1 MCGYRGDKMH
11 KRESAFK
18 EIERIACA
26 CTYRVCPVYS
36 FRFKRRPENLIGTLL
51 HTHSI
56 PISDRDVAEKKGNSV
71 LYLYNTHIHTT
82 HIHIPSA
89 LSFHIMLL
97 DLYLPDL
104 HSIFTSKRYTI
115 IYTVTNCIIFYIY
128 KYVNV
133 FLTYVSFLDHFLHPS
148 SFSSLINV

>member
-1 MCGYRGDKMH
+1 MH

-26 CTYRVCPVYS
+26 CTYRMCPVYS

-51 HTHSI
+51 HTRYLFRI
-56 PISDRDVAEKKGNSV
+56 GMWLKKKNSV
-71 LYLYNTHIHTT
+71 LYLYNIHTT
-82 HIHIPSA
+82 HTHTYTHRAPYPS
-89 LSFHIMLL
+89 IMLL

-104 HSIFTSKRYTI
+104 HSILTSKRYTI

-133 FLTYVSFLDHFLHPS
+133 FLTYVFFIDRLII
-148 SFSSLINV
+148 SFSP

>member
-1 MCGYRGDKMH
+1 MH

-36 FRFKRRPENLIGTLL
+36 FRFKWRPENLIGTLL
-51 HTHSI
+51 HTRYLFRI
-56 PISDRDVAEKKGNSV
+56 GMWLKKKTASYIFIMYTYT
-71 LYLYNTHIHTT
+71 LHTYT
-82 HIHIPSA
+82 YRAPYPS
-89 LSFHIMLL
+89 IMLL

-133 FLTYVSFLDHFLHPS
+133 FLTYVSFLDHFLHSS
-148 SFSSLINV
+148 SFSSLIDV